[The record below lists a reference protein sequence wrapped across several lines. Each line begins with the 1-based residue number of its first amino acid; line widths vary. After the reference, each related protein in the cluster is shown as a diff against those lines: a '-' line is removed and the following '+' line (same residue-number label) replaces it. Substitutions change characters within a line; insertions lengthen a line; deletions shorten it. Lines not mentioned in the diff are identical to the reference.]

1 MPILVPAHPLFGEGV
16 RAERA
21 VWEVLRDQ
29 LPDEAVLFHGL
40 RVQERQ
46 NEYEADIVV
55 LIPGAGW
62 AVIEV
67 KGGDVRRLDGV
78 WQQRQK
84 GVWRTIDPVGQAQD
98 CRHVLQ
104 RYLAR
109 HGSSAQHSRAVHL
122 VAVPDCDVGDDLESP
137 GTPRPLLIDRHDL
150 SEAFRKVLRAL
161 DLHGQGSGPL
171 SDTGAAEMLRLFS
184 GADLASADIFAFH
197 AEHDERVRQ
206 MTQDQTRILGLLR
219 NQHRV
224 AVVGGAGSGKTWL
237 ALEQTRRLAKDG
249 QSVALVCYSR
259 GLARF
264 LQGVTAEWRQPER
277 PTYVGLFHDL
287 PVQWGAPHGEEDDS
301 AWFEEGLPAW
311 LGRVA
316 AGRPAEDRFDSIV
329 VDEGQDFS
337 SSWWPPTLLA
347 LKDPDA
353 GGLYVF
359 LDEGQRV
366 FDRLG
371 AAPIELAP
379 FPLDENI
386 RNTKRIAQVFGS
398 LCLEQPE
405 YKGLEG
411 PPVRFVAC
419 SSDDAIDAAD
429 TEVQRLTEVE
439 GWPPGS
445 VALLTTKHRH
455 PVQSDTVERA
465 GWDGYWDDFFAA
477 EDVFYGHVLGFKGL
491 ERPVVVLAVNGFRDL
506 SRAKEMLYVGLSR
519 ARTLLVVCGDPEVIA
534 AVGGEGVRRRL
545 TM

>member
-1 MPILVPAHPLFGEGV
+1 MPILVPALPLFGEGV

-29 LPDEAVLFHGL
+29 LPDEAVLFHSL

-67 KGGDVRRLDGV
+67 KGGDVRRRDGV

-84 GVWRTIDPVGQAQD
+84 GVWQPIDPVGQAQD

-109 HGSSAQHSRAVHL
+109 HGSSAEHSRAAHMVG
-122 VAVPDCDVGDDLESP
+122 VPDCEVGDGVESP
-137 GTPRPLLIDRHDL
+137 GLPRALLIDRHDL
-150 SEAFRKVLRAL
+150 KEAFHKVLRAI
-161 DLHGQGSGPL
+161 DLHGQGNAPL
-171 SDTGAAEMLRLFS
+171 SDTGTTELLRLFS
-184 GADLASADIFAFH
+184 GADVASADIFAFH

-206 MTQDQTRILGLLR
+206 MTQDQTRILGFLR

-259 GLARF
+259 GLARS
-264 LQGVTAEWRQPER
+264 LQGVTAEWKTREQPS
-277 PTYVGLFHDL
+277 YVGLFHEL
-287 PVQWGAPHGEEDDS
+287 PVLWGAPQGEEDDS
-301 AWFEEGLPAW
+301 AWFEEKLPAL
-311 LGRVA
+311 LGQLAAERPVA
-316 AGRPAEDRFDSIV
+316 DRFDSIV

-337 SSWWPPTLLA
+337 ASWWPPTLLA
-347 LKDPDA
+347 LKDADA

-366 FDRLG
+366 FDRPG
-371 AAPIELAP
+371 AAPIQLAP
-379 FPLDENI
+379 FPLDHNI

-398 LCLEQPE
+398 LCLEQPS
-405 YKGLEG
+405 YDGLEG
-411 PPVRFVAC
+411 PPVRFIPC
-419 SSDDAIDAAD
+419 SSDEAVEAAD
-429 TEVQRLTEVE
+429 DEVQRLTEEE

-445 VALLTTKHRH
+445 VALLTTRHRH
-455 PVQSDTVERA
+455 PVQTEIVEAA
-465 GWDGYWDDFFAA
+465 GWDAYWDDFFAG
-477 EDVFYGHVLGFKGL
+477 EDAFYGHVLGFKGL

-519 ARTLLVVCGDPEVIA
+519 AQTLLVVCGDPELIA

-545 TM
+545 TT

>member
-29 LPDEAVLFHGL
+29 LPDEAVLFHSL

-67 KGGDVRRLDGV
+67 KGGDVRRIDGA
-78 WQQRQK
+78 WEQRQK
-84 GVWRTIDPVGQAQD
+84 GHWQSIDPVGQAQD

-104 RYLAR
+104 RYLVR
-109 HGSSAQHSRAVHL
+109 HGSSAAHSRAVHM
-122 VAVPDCDVGDDLESP
+122 VAVPDCDVGDDVESP
-137 GTPRPLLIDRHDL
+137 GLPRPLLIDRNDL
-150 SEAFRKVLRAL
+150 KQAFQKVLQAI
-161 DLHGQGSGPL
+161 DQHGQGSAPL
-171 SDTGAAEMLRLFS
+171 SEAGTMELLRLFS

-206 MTQDQTRILGLLR
+206 MTQDQTRMLGFLR

-237 ALEQTRRLAKDG
+237 ALEQTRRLAKEG

-264 LQGVTAEWRQPER
+264 LQGVTAEWRPRER
-277 PTYVGLFHDL
+277 PSYVGLFHDL
-287 PVQWGAPHGEEDDS
+287 PVKWGAPQGEEDDS
-301 AWFEEGLPAW
+301 SWFEEKLPAL
-311 LGRVA
+311 LGQLA
-316 AGRPAEDRFDSIV
+316 AELPEADRFDSIV

-337 SSWWPPTLLA
+337 ASWWPPTLQA

-366 FDRLG
+366 FDRSG
-371 AAPIELAP
+371 GAPIELAP
-379 FPLDENI
+379 FPLDHNI

-398 LCLEQPE
+398 LCLEQPS
-405 YKGLEG
+405 YDGLEG
-411 PPVRFVAC
+411 PPVLFISC
-419 SSDDAIDAAD
+419 SMDDAVEAAD
-429 TEVQRLTEVE
+429 DEVQRLTDVE
-439 GWPPGS
+439 GWPPGA
-445 VALLTTKHRH
+445 VALLTTWHRH
-455 PVQSDTVERA
+455 PEQVEMVERSGPGA
-465 GWDGYWDDFFAA
+465 YWDDFFAG

-519 ARTLLVVCGDPEVIA
+519 AQTLLVVCGDPDLVA

-545 TM
+545 TT